1 MARMK
6 RKVRVRREMGL
17 LEAAGRGA
25 VAGLVGSVA
34 MTLLDRTVM
43 ERLGGRD
50 QRVREWDRQVAR
62 GARRAGVRLAPRQ
75 RTAVGIA
82 TTLAYGAAIGAVYG
96 MARSRTHDIEAAAGL
111 LDTGLVYAA
120 TLVAGAPATRTK
132 QGRGRPP
139 QAMGLRGAAQRVSAP
154 AVFGRATTAAFRMLT
169 R

>member
-1 MARMK
+1 MARKARMK
-6 RKVRVRREMGL
+6 RIPREMGL

-25 VAGLVGSVA
+25 VAGLVGGVA
-34 MTLLDRTVM
+34 MTLLDRTLM

-62 GARRAGVRLAPRQ
+62 GARRAGVRLTGGR
-75 RTAVGIA
+75 RTAAGIA

-96 MARSRTHDIEAAAGL
+96 MARSRTRDVEAAAGI

-120 TLVAGAPATRTK
+120 TLVGGAPATRTK

-154 AVFGRATTAAFRMLT
+154 AVFGRATTTAFRMLT